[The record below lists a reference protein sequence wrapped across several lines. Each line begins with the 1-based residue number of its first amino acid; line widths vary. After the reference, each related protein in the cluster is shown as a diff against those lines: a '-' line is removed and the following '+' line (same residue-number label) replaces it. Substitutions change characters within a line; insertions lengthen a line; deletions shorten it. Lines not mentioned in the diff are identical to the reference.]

1 MYKKYVH
8 PRYNWENRFFKVIND
23 ELLQDTHGEIVS
35 VSSVLTDIKEDED
48 KIKDGTLI
56 PNSSYVEGFV
66 DSTKEEFVSKVY
78 DHISNKKSSI
88 ASDQVELERLY
99 DLLK

>member
-8 PRYNWENRFFKVIND
+8 PKYSWENKLFKVIND

-35 VSSVLTDIKEDED
+35 VSSVLTTVNED
-48 KIKDGTLI
+48 KDKIEEGTFMPI
-56 PNSSYVEGFV
+56 SSYEEGFV

-78 DHISNKKSSI
+78 DHIANKKSSI

-99 DLLK
+99 GLLV

>member
-8 PRYNWENRFFKVIND
+8 PKYSWENKLFKVIND
-23 ELLQDTHGEIVS
+23 ELLQDTHGEILS
-35 VSSVLTDIKEDED
+35 VSSVLTTVKEDKD
-48 KIKDGTLI
+48 KIREGTFI
-56 PNSSYVEGFV
+56 PISSYEEGFV

-78 DHISNKKSSI
+78 DHIANKKSSI

-99 DLLK
+99 GLLV